1 MSSTGLRGFANCP
14 GASFRLADST
24 ATEIKDAADTMN
36 VKKQKLSPEVENV
49 LYCLAVAVVTAVVGV
64 AEA

>member
-1 MSSTGLRGFANCP
+1 VSSTGLRGFPNCP

-24 ATEIKDAADTMN
+24 GTESKDAADTMN
-36 VKKQKLSPEVENV
+36 VEKQKLSPEGENV
-49 LYCLAVAVVTAVVGV
+49 LYCLAVAVVTAVVGE